1 MGEKDI
7 RGGCPFFV
15 QTDLN
20 IYLSFFKDS
29 LFWIWN
35 CYNKGA
41 VEKIH
46 QLKYKVNTYGNL

>member
-20 IYLSFFKDS
+20 IYVSFFKDS
-29 LFWIWN
+29 LFWI
-35 CYNKGA
+35 
-41 VEKIH
+41 
-46 QLKYKVNTYGNL
+46 

>member
-7 RGGCPFFV
+7 RCGCPFLV

-29 LFWIWN
+29 LFWM
-35 CYNKGA
+35 
-41 VEKIH
+41 
-46 QLKYKVNTYGNL
+46 

>member
-20 IYLSFFKDS
+20 IYPK
-29 LFWIWN
+29 LFTEQ
-35 CYNKGA
+35 Y
-41 VEKIH
+41 
-46 QLKYKVNTYGNL
+46 LKR

>member
-20 IYLSFFKDS
+20 IYLSFFKA
-29 LFWIWN
+29 FFGYETAI
-35 CYNKGA
+35 
-41 VEKIH
+41 I
-46 QLKYKVNTYGNL
+46 KVQ

>member
-7 RGGCPFFV
+7 RGGCLFFV

-29 LFWIWN
+29 LFGYETAI
-35 CYNKGA
+35 
-41 VEKIH
+41 I
-46 QLKYKVNTYGNL
+46 KVQ

>member
-20 IYLSFFKDS
+20 IYLSFLKDS
-29 LFWIWN
+29 L
-35 CYNKGA
+35 YNKGA
-41 VEKIH
+41 VEKYI
-46 QLKYKVNTYGNL
+46 N

>member
-7 RGGCPFFV
+7 RCGCPFFFL

-29 LFWIWN
+29 LFLDV
-35 CYNKGA
+35 K
-41 VEKIH
+41 
-46 QLKYKVNTYGNL
+46 LL

>member
-7 RGGCPFFV
+7 CGVCPFFV

-29 LFWIWN
+29 LFWM
-35 CYNKGA
+35 
-41 VEKIH
+41 
-46 QLKYKVNTYGNL
+46 